1 MEGWNEGQ
9 QSPMQK
15 AVEGLLTSLEQN
27 NAAFLSGE
35 IDRAKYHEELRA
47 IDDRLAVAGLRLAVR
62 PWAQGSR

>member
-9 QSPMQK
+9 ESPLVS
-15 AVEGLLTSLEQN
+15 AVKGLLSSLEQN
-27 NAAFLSGE
+27 NAAYLAGTL
-35 IDRAKYHEELRA
+35 DRDKYHEELRA